1 MCHNP
6 ERKKKKKQS
15 TNQLLKKREAL
26 MEIVHLFHKT
36 LLKVRWNVYVYWN
49 HAYLMGMFKTNC
61 QEIEKKVNVLN
72 ADK

>member
-1 MCHNP
+1 
-6 ERKKKKKQS
+6 
-15 TNQLLKKREAL
+15 

-36 LLKVRWNVYVYWN
+36 LLKVRWDVYVYWN